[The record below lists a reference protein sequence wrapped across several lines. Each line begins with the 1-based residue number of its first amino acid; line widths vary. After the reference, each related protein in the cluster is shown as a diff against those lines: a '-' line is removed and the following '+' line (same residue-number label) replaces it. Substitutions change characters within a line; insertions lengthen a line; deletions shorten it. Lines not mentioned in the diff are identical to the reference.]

1 MAILGNRSEMYH
13 DEDDIER
20 MSSKKITRKRTYK
33 VKSKGL
39 KSLIIK
45 AKTKEK
51 AILKY
56 VQAKMKKDKV
66 EVIRKKDIKI
76 KLKG

>member
-20 MSSKKITRKRTYK
+20 MSSKKITRKRKYK
-33 VKSKGL
+33 IKAKGL
-39 KSLIIK
+39 TSLIIK
-45 AKTKEK
+45 AKTEEK

-66 EVIRKKDIKI
+66 EVIRKKDIKC